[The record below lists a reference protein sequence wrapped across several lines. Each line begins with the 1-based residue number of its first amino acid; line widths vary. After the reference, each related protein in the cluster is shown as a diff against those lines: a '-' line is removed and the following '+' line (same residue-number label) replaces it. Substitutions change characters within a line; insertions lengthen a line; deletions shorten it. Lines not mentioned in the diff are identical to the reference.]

1 MDGDSMPQDVL
12 LSKRFLNDVTS
23 KLSEKGFSIEDFHV
37 DQNNDPKSYNVI
49 HLTIRYNYDNQY
61 YFKSEINTNFN
72 KINIRYS
79 PGEITSYTQE
89 RECTID
95 EFLEAL
101 DKWINL
107 LRDELKSTVLGRQ
120 VYDNKEKIQEIHNL
134 IREKFSNDEESY
146 FSREEGEE
154 LKSKITELENLFKEN
169 IEKQEANKT
178 KLKSEIDKLQEEA
191 ELLKEQVTFLSKSK
205 WITALMIKMMNWSSR
220 NPEAAKQIGQ
230 AAVKAVLP
238 KEIEQSLPPSLLP
251 PSDI

>member
-1 MDGDSMPQDVL
+1 MPQDVL

-23 KLSEKGFSIEDFHV
+23 KLSEKGFSIEDFDI
-37 DQNNDPKSYNVI
+37 DQNSDPKSYNVI
-49 HLTIRYNYDNQY
+49 HLKIRYNYDKQY
-61 YFKSEINTNFN
+61 YFNSEINTNSN

-89 RECTID
+89 RDCTID
-95 EFLEAL
+95 EFLEAI
-101 DKWINL
+101 DNWINL

-120 VYDNKEKIQEIHNL
+120 VYDNKEKIHEIHNL

-154 LKSKITELENLFKEN
+154 LKNKITELENLFKEN
-169 IEKQEANKT
+169 IEKQEENKT

-191 ELLKEQVTFLSKSK
+191 ELLKEQVTFLSKRK